1 MRRAP
6 STGHSGRANP
16 LQPRRIPL
24 LLARVPGRL
33 GDLITGLTRPTGVI
47 PQHVH
52 GPRAALLSPGP
63 ARPTW
68 TTQTHRTG
76 EV

>member
-6 STGHSGRANP
+6 STGHSHRANP
-16 LQPRRIPL
+16 RQPRRFPL

-47 PQHVH
+47 PPHVH
-52 GPRAALLSPGP
+52 GPSAALLSPGGTG
-63 ARPTW
+63 ATW
-68 TTQTHRTG
+68 TTTIRTG
-76 EV
+76 EK